1 MAEDLLA
8 LYTEESRLEGLVAP
22 RYDGYSIVEVAGT
35 VYSSLGLNFKDRQSR
50 VLDRDALSGTSKV
63 VFIVVDGLGY
73 YQLKRVGGKAL
84 SKLLDMGVDLLPIT
98 TVAPTTTATALA
110 SLASASYPGE
120 HGLMGYVLWIKEVGA
135 VVKTLAMRPAIGG
148 PRDQLRDS
156 GWRVSDLFR
165 ITTPFAKLW
174 LEGVAVK
181 AYVPVGVKES
191 EYTKLIYTGA
201 DIHEVVGLGELSVKL
216 ARELGGEGP
225 FLAMAYIPNL
235 DSVLHADSPESEEY
249 AAELWHV
256 LKALTRIFEAAKS
269 CGDAAVIVVSD
280 HGGISVYENDV
291 LWLNEVEE
299 LLDALYIPPT
309 GESRMSY
316 IYTRQV
322 DRVKELLE
330 SQGLFVIE
338 TEDAAKRGLFGPNLL
353 YRHRA
358 GDLIALPR
366 DSTCLRYPYGS
377 RDTEFDLRGHHGGL
391 TPPETIVPLMFYL
404 GRA

>member
-1 MAEDLLA
+1 LAEDLLA
-8 LYTEESRLEGLVAP
+8 LYTQESGLEGLVTP
-22 RYDGYSIVEVAGT
+22 RYDGYSIVEVAGS

-50 VLDRDALSGTSKV
+50 LLDKGALSEASKV
-63 VFIVVDGLGY
+63 VLVVVDGLGY
-73 YQLKRVGGKAL
+73 YHLKRLGGKTL
-84 SKLLDMGVDLLPIT
+84 GGLLDMGVDLLPIT

-120 HGLMGYVLWIKEVGA
+120 HGLLGYVLWIKEVGA

-156 GWRVSDLFR
+156 GWGVSELFR
-165 ITTPFAKLW
+165 ISTPFARLW
-174 LEGVAVK
+174 LEGIAVK
-181 AYVPVGVKES
+181 VYVPAGVKES
-191 EYTKLIYTGA
+191 EYTKLIYAGA

-216 ARELGGEGP
+216 ARELREEGP
-225 FLAMAYIPNL
+225 LLATAYIPNL

-256 LKALTRIFEAAKS
+256 LKALKRVFEAAKS

-280 HGGISVYENDV
+280 HGGVPICESGV
-291 LWLNEVEE
+291 LWLNEVEGFLE
-299 LLDALYIPPT
+299 NLYIPPT

-316 IYTRQV
+316 IYTRQIDEV
-322 DRVKELLE
+322 RELLE
-330 SQGLFVIE
+330 NQGILTVE
-338 TEDAAKRGLFGPNLL
+338 AEDAVRRGLFGPRLL
-353 YRHRA
+353 YRHRV

-366 DSTCLRYPYGS
+366 GNTCLRYPYGS
-377 RDTEFDLRGHHGGL
+377 RGAEFDLKGHHGGL
-391 TPPETIVPLMFYL
+391 TPSETIVPLLSYL